1 MSKANAAKQ
10 GRILQR
16 EAEQFRDEAAA
27 RVILYTEA
35 LKALP
40 DTPENASER
49 KGMSDQLDAATQA
62 QAVWAKRATTYAAA
76 AGELEK

>member
-27 RVILYTEA
+27 RVLLYTEA
-35 LKALP
+35 LKSLP
-40 DTPENASER
+40 DTPENAAER
-49 KGMSDQLDAATQA
+49 KAMSEQLDGATQA
-62 QAVWAKRATTYAAA
+62 QALWAKRATTYAAA
-76 AGELEK
+76 AVELEK